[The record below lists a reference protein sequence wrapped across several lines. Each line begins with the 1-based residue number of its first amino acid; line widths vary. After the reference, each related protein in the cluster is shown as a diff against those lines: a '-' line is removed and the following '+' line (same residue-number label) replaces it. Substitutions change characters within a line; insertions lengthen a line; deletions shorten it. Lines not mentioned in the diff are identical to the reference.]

1 MYVPAHVIEHA
12 ACSIATVGLL
22 ATIFSFLSLIINI
35 LTTII
40 TTFGIKNNS
49 PTEIEIARM
58 IIAVSSS
65 PPKLKYI

>member
-1 MYVPAHVIEHA
+1 MIEHA

-49 PTEIEIARM
+49 PTEIDIARM
-58 IIAVSSS
+58 IIAV
-65 PPKLKYI
+65 